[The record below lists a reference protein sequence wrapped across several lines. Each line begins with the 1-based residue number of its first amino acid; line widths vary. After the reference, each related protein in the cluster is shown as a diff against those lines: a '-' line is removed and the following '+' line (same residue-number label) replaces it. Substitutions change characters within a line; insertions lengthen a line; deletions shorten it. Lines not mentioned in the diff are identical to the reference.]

1 MTFDNTDGALSALAV
16 CAGERIS
23 SSSRS
28 QRAKAGGAASQAAQ
42 CFFVL
47 ARSYDIIIHRY
58 MKGRNNK
65 TFGSQRS
72 RAVNVTSIGKYRH
85 YIIHTQTFD
94 INYVSRARINIMGE
108 LLFGSLHVSNIT
120 GEKGAAKYIM

>member
-1 MTFDNTDGALSALAV
+1 LTIPTGLFLRSGSL
-16 CAGERIS
+16 CAGERI
-23 SSSRS
+23 
-28 QRAKAGGAASQAAQ
+28 RAKAGGAASQPAAQ
-42 CFFVL
+42 CFFVR

-94 INYVSRARINIMGE
+94 INYVSRAHTHVYKHQT
-108 LLFGSLHVSNIT
+108 SLWLSSC
-120 GEKGAAKYIM
+120 E

>member
-1 MTFDNTDGALSALAV
+1 MCAPESESA
-16 CAGERIS
+16 
-23 SSSRS
+23 
-28 QRAKAGGAASQAAQ
+28 AKAAARAESKSAAMSQAQ
-42 CFFVL
+42 CFFV
-47 ARSYDIIIHRY
+47 RSLLYDIIIHRY

-65 TFGSQRS
+65 TFGSERS

-94 INYVSRARINIMGE
+94 INYVSRAYKHHGRTS
-108 LLFGSLHVSNIT
+108 LWLALSLHVSNIT